1 MATTW
6 PAASSILET
15 PQCAVPASPPAV
27 VSPARVVR
35 CPLAGSLLSCSFPTS
50 RVMTRVRFRL
60 RQHEP

>member
-27 VSPARVVR
+27 VSRAGGSVPSCRVVIIV
-35 CPLAGSLLSCSFPTS
+35 LLSAVPSDDP
-50 RVMTRVRFRL
+50 R
-60 RQHEP
+60 